1 LYRWA
6 IADGPLFIDPTTRER
21 YAGSHQIY
29 RVWQTARKRAGDDS
43 SGAKTVDKFGKENGE
58 KNAAMHGKLLERAG
72 LQQVPI
78 PAERRRLCFSDS
90 ISS

>member
-1 LYRWA
+1 MN
-6 IADGPLFIDPTTRER
+6 PTTRER

-29 RVWQTARKRAGDDS
+29 RVWQTARKRAGGDS

-78 PAERRRLCFSDS
+78 PA
-90 ISS
+90 